1 MGRLRGRCETG
12 GMPAQNRK
20 LLRNLIF
27 VAFIEP
33 VAEGAVFPRTDW
45 PLHITLVRFDA
56 GTVDSDD
63 GADPAGRVAA
73 LAEGP
78 ATAALGAA
86 LTVGADAAFGRNGS
100 VPVSLVKPSTTLQ
113 TLHEA
118 LVDAVTAVE
127 GRILTPRHTMA
138 GYRPHVSHHGTPAG
152 AVKRLNPG
160 DAVVLDRIAL
170 VDMAP
175 DGDHTIRRVLR
186 LWSRGPEAA

>member
-1 MGRLRGRCETG
+1 
-12 GMPAQNRK
+12 MPAQNRK
-20 LLRNLIF
+20 PLRNLIF
-27 VAFIEP
+27 VAFVEP
-33 VAEGAVFPRTDW
+33 VADGAVFLRTDW

-56 GTVDSDD
+56 GTRD

-78 ATAALGAA
+78 AKAALGER

-100 VPVSLVKPSTTLQ
+100 VPVSLVKPNTTLQ
-113 TLHEA
+113 ALHEA
-118 LVDAVTAVE
+118 LVGAVTAVD

-138 GYRPHVSHHGTPAG
+138 GFRPHVSHHGPPGG

-160 DAVVLDRIAL
+160 DAVVLDRVAL